1 MKNKEKGISSKK
13 RIFLIT
19 PFENGLAKRG
29 TRFID
34 IAEILH
40 NDGWE
45 VNYYTTNFSHAYK
58 HKFSEVDI
66 KKEKKKRDYNL
77 NFVPIIG
84 YSKNISISRIF
95 SNFKMS
101 YDFYKILNTEIKEN
115 DYVLV
120 PSRPVDFISF
130 ISKLKNKKRNIK
142 LVLDIRDTWPDAFVK
157 KNILFNFYC
166 NFFLKNSIKK
176 YDLFFHISPSF
187 TNWLN
192 RYAPKAHSEF
202 IPPGFNSERF
212 PDFKPLIKN
221 GNTKKIVFIGA
232 LQYQLDILPLIK
244 AIANNTNY
252 ELTIIGENGNGQRY
266 NECNTYIVENGVNNV
281 TVKGVIEPDKV
292 SKELANY
299 DIGVIPMISNSIT
312 NKLFDYVASYL
323 PILVLGNNDSSK
335 LVLENKIGW
344 TVDFNSDEIESL
356 LSTITWDE
364 INEKIRNVEKI
375 RTKYDRNNL
384 YKKIPKL
391 ISTLG

>member
-1 MKNKEKGISSKK
+1 MKKKEKDMSSNK

-29 TRFID
+29 TRFLD

-40 NDGWE
+40 NNGWE

-66 KKEKKKRDYNL
+66 KKETKKRDYNL
-77 NFVPIIG
+77 TFVPIIG
-84 YSKNISISRIF
+84 YNKNISISRIF

-101 YDFYKILNTEIKEN
+101 YDFYKILNKEIKEN

-130 ISKLKNKKRNIK
+130 ISKLKNKNRNIK

-157 KNILFNFYC
+157 KNILFDIYC
-166 NFFLKNSIKK
+166 NFFLKDSIKR

-192 RYAPKAHSEF
+192 RYAPKADSEF
-202 IPPGFNSERF
+202 IPPGFSSERF
-212 PDFKPLIKN
+212 PDFKPLLKN

-244 AIANNTNY
+244 AIANNSNY

-266 NECNTYIVENGVNNV
+266 DECNTL
-281 TVKGVIEPDKV
+281 KA
-292 SKELANY
+292 L
-299 DIGVIPMISNSIT
+299 
-312 NKLFDYVASYL
+312 
-323 PILVLGNNDSSK
+323 
-335 LVLENKIGW
+335 
-344 TVDFNSDEIESL
+344 
-356 LSTITWDE
+356 
-364 INEKIRNVEKI
+364 
-375 RTKYDRNNL
+375 
-384 YKKIPKL
+384 
-391 ISTLG
+391 